1 MQPKSFRSLEI
12 LHKYVIMYPIPKRMV
27 IQMKIDVITY
37 RDKLYDNMLNGH
49 TVIVIDVLRCTSA
62 IIAAL
67 DNGAAKIIPAVEP
80 GDATAYANR
89 IGIKDC
95 ILGGERGCLILPGF
109 NVGNSPFEYNRE
121 TVGGKTVIIS
131 TSNGTAAIC
140 GVRNARHIFLGALS
154 NCSAAARKAAGFMD
168 DILIVCSGTN
178 RMISADDLCAAGAI
192 INRLRSLC
200 SNLELTDIALICEH
214 LYNSFKSGT
223 FDLHKTFHC
232 ARLIS
237 LGFERDVDYCLSD
250 AAVQSEN
257 TPCETYVSRETY
269 LSGTPFVQCPV

>member
-1 MQPKSFRSLEI
+1 MQPKSFRALEI

-67 DNGAAKIIPAVEP
+67 DN
-80 GDATAYANR
+80 
-89 IGIKDC
+89 
-95 ILGGERGCLILPGF
+95 
-109 NVGNSPFEYNRE
+109 
-121 TVGGKTVIIS
+121 GGKTVIIS

-200 SNLELTDIALICEH
+200 SELELTDIALICEH

-223 FDLHKTFHC
+223 FDLRKTFHC

-237 LGFERDVDYCLSD
+237 LGFERDVDYCLSED
-250 AAVQSEN
+250 STDCV
-257 TPCETYVSRETY
+257 
-269 LSGTPFVQCPV
+269 PVYANGIITK

>member
-67 DNGAAKIIPAVEP
+67 DNGAAKIIPCGRT

-131 TSNGTAAIC
+131 TSNGH
-140 GVRNARHIFLGALS
+140 GRHLRSSHARHIFLGALS
-154 NCSAAARKAAGFMD
+154 NCSAAQE
-168 DILIVCSGTN
+168 
-178 RMISADDLCAAGAI
+178 
-192 INRLRSLC
+192 RLPVSW
-200 SNLELTDIALICEH
+200 T
-214 LYNSFKSGT
+214 T
-223 FDLHKTFHC
+223 F
-232 ARLIS
+232 
-237 LGFERDVDYCLSD
+237 
-250 AAVQSEN
+250 
-257 TPCETYVSRETY
+257 
-269 LSGTPFVQCPV
+269 

>member
-1 MQPKSFRSLEI
+1 MQPKSFRALEI

-27 IQMKIDVITY
+27 ILMKIDVITY

-89 IGIKDC
+89 I
-95 ILGGERGCLILPGF
+95 GF

-214 LYNSFKSGT
+214 LYKSFKSGT
-223 FDLHKTFHC
+223 FDLRKTFHC

-237 LGFERDVDYCLSD
+237 LGFERDVDYCLSED
-250 AAVQSEN
+250 STDCV
-257 TPCETYVSRETY
+257 
-269 LSGTPFVQCPV
+269 PVYANGIITK

>member
-1 MQPKSFRSLEI
+1 MQPKSFRALEI
-12 LHKYVIMYPIPKRMV
+12 LPKYVIMYPIPKRMV
-27 IQMKIDVITY
+27 ILMKIDVITY

-49 TVIVIDVLRCTSA
+49 TVITS
-62 IIAAL
+62 IFI
-67 DNGAAKIIPAVEP
+67 
-80 GDATAYANR
+80 R
-89 IGIKDC
+89 
-95 ILGGERGCLILPGF
+95 ILGGERGCMILPGF

-200 SNLELTDIALICEH
+200 SELELTDIALICEH

-223 FDLHKTFHC
+223 FDLRKTFHC

-237 LGFERDVDYCLSD
+237 LGFERDVDYCLSED
-250 AAVQSEN
+250 STDCV
-257 TPCETYVSRETY
+257 
-269 LSGTPFVQCPV
+269 PVYANGIITK